1 MTGSKEPWHLDKRV
15 PLALIVTILGQ
26 TALAGWFAAS
36 IASRID
42 TLERDVERQ
51 RVTDMQQTEA
61 IHRAERQDVA
71 QSQKLENILDIVERM
86 DRRLERLTGQN

>member
-1 MTGSKEPWHLDKRV
+1 MTGTKEPWHLDKRV
-15 PLALIVTILGQ
+15 PLALILTILGQ

-36 IASRID
+36 LASRVD

-51 RVTDMQQTEA
+51 RLVDMQQTSA
-61 IHRAERQDVA
+61 INESQRQDAA

-86 DRRLERLTGQN
+86 DRRLERLTASE